1 MPPSGVNIRRL
12 TALVIALLVVPG
24 SVHGCRA
31 PNEPAPPP
39 SGGTQLSLDF
49 TQFEQTVEPVLSGQ
63 GCDAGGDCHG
73 GGIRGSLQLSPAG
86 AKDARFD
93 FNQVVL
99 QVWPSAPDSSPILT
113 EPLAISAGGTA
124 HGYKPFADTT
134 DTNYRAIRAWI
145 DSGVRK

>member
-12 TALVIALLVVPG
+12 TALAIALLVLPG

-31 PNEPAPPP
+31 PNEAAPPP

-49 TQFEQTVEPVLSGQ
+49 AQFESNVEPVLSRQ

-73 GGIRGSLQLSPAG
+73 AGIRGSLQLSPSG

-93 FNQVVL
+93 FDQVVL
-99 QVWPSAPDSSPILT
+99 QVSPTTPDASPILT
-113 EPLAISAGGTA
+113 KPLALTAGGTP

-134 DTNYRAIRAWI
+134 DADYRTIRAWV
-145 DSGVRK
+145 DSGVPK